1 MAKHLFPQKI
11 KCYVLDGDKPL
22 KGIIGH
28 LGFSESDKAENI
40 RTVAEIAHW
49 MNDAWLS
56 VIVALISPKNTA
68 IKMQEE
74 VLLVIR
80 FFKEIYLNTPL
91 FQFARNGRLRTFI
104 KKQELA

>member
-68 IKMQEE
+68 IKNARRS
-74 VLLVIR
+74 IISDS
-80 FFKEIYLNTPL
+80 FF
-91 FQFARNGRLRTFI
+91 
-104 KKQELA
+104 